1 MKLIVSKQQLDILL
15 KSINDLDSLKKLK
28 NWFKKTNTFIQD
40 NWEKLQDS
48 TKLEKEETIIAFS
61 ILKKHILNQGAAAK
75 ELAFLRNQSL
85 DLVKIFFLICT
96 RFVPLPLPILPTL
109 IWISKKTRF
118 NFFPNS
124 HLKNDDE
131 TKKPP
136 TLIRSG
142 GWLG

>member
-61 ILKKHILNQGAAAK
+61 ILKKHILNQGATAK

-109 IWISKKTRF
+109 IWISKKTKF

-124 HLKNDDE
+124 HLKNGDE
-131 TKKPP
+131 TKNPN
-136 TLIRSG
+136 LN
-142 GWLG
+142 

>member
-1 MKLIVSKQQLDILL
+1 MKLIVSKKQLDVLV

-40 NWEKLQDS
+40 NWEKLQHS

-61 ILKKHILNQGAAAK
+61 ILKKYILNQGVTLK
-75 ELAFLRNQSL
+75 ELTFLKHQSL
-85 DLVKIFFLICT
+85 DLVKVFFLICT

-131 TKKPP
+131 IKNPQP
-136 TLIRSG
+136 
-142 GWLG
+142 

>member
-1 MKLIVSKQQLDILL
+1 MKVIINKQQLDTLVS
-15 KSINDLDSLKKLK
+15 SINDLDSLKKLK
-28 NWFKKTNTFIQD
+28 NWFNKTIIYVRD

-61 ILKKHILNQGAAAK
+61 ILKKYILNQGVTVK
-75 ELAFLRNQSL
+75 ELTFLKHQSL
-85 DLVKIFFLICT
+85 DLVKVFFLICT

-124 HLKNDDE
+124 HLKKLDE
-131 TKKPP
+131 RKNPNHK
-136 TLIRSG
+136 
-142 GWLG
+142 W

>member
-1 MKLIVSKQQLDILL
+1 MKLIVSKKQLDVLV

-28 NWFKKTNTFIQD
+28 NWFNKTISFIQE

-61 ILKKHILNQGAAAK
+61 ILKKYILNQGVTVK
-75 ELAFLRNQSL
+75 ELTFLKNQSL
-85 DLVKIFFLICT
+85 DLVKVFFLICT

-109 IWISKKTRF
+109 IWISKKTKF

-131 TKKPP
+131 IKNPQP
-136 TLIRSG
+136 
-142 GWLG
+142 

>member
-61 ILKKHILNQGAAAK
+61 ILKKHILNQGATAK
-75 ELAFLRNQSL
+75 ELAFLKNQSL

-131 TKKPP
+131 TKNPQP
-136 TLIRSG
+136 
-142 GWLG
+142 

>member
-1 MKLIVSKQQLDILL
+1 MKLIVSKKQLDVLV

-28 NWFKKTNTFIQD
+28 SWFNKTIFFIQE

-61 ILKKHILNQGAAAK
+61 ILKKYILNQGVTVK
-75 ELAFLRNQSL
+75 ELTFLKHQSL
-85 DLVKIFFLICT
+85 DLVKVFFLICT

-131 TKKPP
+131 IKNPQP
-136 TLIRSG
+136 
-142 GWLG
+142 

>member
-40 NWEKLQDS
+40 NWDKLQDS

-61 ILKKHILNQGAAAK
+61 VLKKHILKQGATAK

-109 IWISKKTRF
+109 IWISKKTKF

-124 HLKNDDE
+124 HLKNGDE
-131 TKKPP
+131 TKNPN
-136 TLIRSG
+136 LN
-142 GWLG
+142 

>member
-61 ILKKHILNQGAAAK
+61 ILKKHILNQGVTSK
-75 ELAFLRNQSL
+75 ELAFLKNQSL

-109 IWISKKTRF
+109 IWISKKTKF

-124 HLKNDDE
+124 HLKNGDE
-131 TKKPP
+131 TKNPN
-136 TLIRSG
+136 LN
-142 GWLG
+142 

>member
-1 MKLIVSKQQLDILL
+1 MKVIINKQQLDTIVS
-15 KSINDLDSLKKLK
+15 SINDLDSLKKLK
-28 NWFKKTNTFIQD
+28 NWFNKTIIYVRD

-61 ILKKHILNQGAAAK
+61 ILKKYILNQGITVK
-75 ELAFLRNQSL
+75 ELTFLKHQSL
-85 DLVKIFFLICT
+85 DLVKVFFLICT

-124 HLKNDDE
+124 HLKKLDE
-131 TKKPP
+131 RKTPNHK
-136 TLIRSG
+136 
-142 GWLG
+142 W

>member
-1 MKLIVSKQQLDILL
+1 MKLIVSKKQLDVLV

-28 NWFKKTNTFIQD
+28 NWFKKTNTFIQN
-40 NWEKLQDS
+40 NWEKLQHS

-61 ILKKHILNQGAAAK
+61 ILKKYILNQGVTVK
-75 ELAFLRNQSL
+75 ELTFLKHQSL
-85 DLVKIFFLICT
+85 DLVKVFFLICT

-131 TKKPP
+131 IKNPQP
-136 TLIRSG
+136 
-142 GWLG
+142 

>member
-1 MKLIVSKQQLDILL
+1 LL

-61 ILKKHILNQGAAAK
+61 ILKKHILNQGATAK
-75 ELAFLRNQSL
+75 ELAFLKNQSL

-131 TKKPP
+131 TKNPQP
-136 TLIRSG
+136 
-142 GWLG
+142 

>member
-40 NWEKLQDS
+40 NWDKLQDS

-61 ILKKHILNQGAAAK
+61 VLKKHILNQGVTSK
-75 ELAFLRNQSL
+75 ELAFLKNQSL

-109 IWISKKTRF
+109 IWISKKTKF

-124 HLKNDDE
+124 HLKNGDE
-131 TKKPP
+131 TKNPN
-136 TLIRSG
+136 LN
-142 GWLG
+142 

>member
-1 MKLIVSKQQLDILL
+1 MKVIINKQQLDTIVS
-15 KSINDLDSLKKLK
+15 SINDLDSLKKLK
-28 NWFKKTNTFIQD
+28 NWFNKTLIYIRD

-61 ILKKHILNQGAAAK
+61 ILKKYILNQGVTVK
-75 ELAFLRNQSL
+75 ELTFLKHQSL
-85 DLVKIFFLICT
+85 DLVKVFFLICT

-124 HLKNDDE
+124 HLKKLDE
-131 TKKPP
+131 RKNPNHK
-136 TLIRSG
+136 
-142 GWLG
+142 W

>member
-1 MKLIVSKQQLDILL
+1 MKLIVSKKQLDILV
-15 KSINDLDSLKKLK
+15 KSINDLDSLKKLR
-28 NWFKKTNTFIQD
+28 NWFNKTILFIQT

-61 ILKKHILNQGAAAK
+61 ILKKYILNQGVTVK
-75 ELAFLRNQSL
+75 ELTFLKHQSL
-85 DLVKIFFLICT
+85 DLVKVFFLICT

-124 HLKNDDE
+124 HLKNSDE
-131 TKKPP
+131 IKNP
-136 TLIRSG
+136 
-142 GWLG
+142 

>member
-61 ILKKHILNQGAAAK
+61 ILKKHILNQGATAK

-109 IWISKKTRF
+109 IWLSKKTKF

-124 HLKNDDE
+124 HLKNIDD
-131 TKKPP
+131 TKNPQP
-136 TLIRSG
+136 
-142 GWLG
+142 

>member
-61 ILKKHILNQGAAAK
+61 ILKKHILNQGTTAK
-75 ELAFLRNQSL
+75 ELAFLKNQSL

-96 RFVPLPLPILPTL
+96 RFVPLPLPIMPTL
-109 IWISKKTRF
+109 IWISKKTKF

-124 HLKNDDE
+124 HLKNGDE
-131 TKKPP
+131 TKNPN
-136 TLIRSG
+136 LN
-142 GWLG
+142 

>member
-61 ILKKHILNQGAAAK
+61 ILKKHILNQGVTAK
-75 ELAFLRNQSL
+75 ELAFLKNQSL

-96 RFVPLPLPILPTL
+96 RFVPLPLPIMPTL
-109 IWISKKTRF
+109 IWISKKTKF

-124 HLKNDDE
+124 HLKNGDE
-131 TKKPP
+131 TKNPN
-136 TLIRSG
+136 LN
-142 GWLG
+142 